1 MLVDEVEEVKYREH
15 QVLQVPLVPQPN
27 VDRRKESR
35 RTKKTLVLIII
46 LTSILK
52 LLLHFTPSLPTPLY
66 TVMIRLNYMYDKLT

>member
-35 RTKKTLVLIII
+35 RTKGTLVLIII
-46 LTSILK
+46 LTIL
-52 LLLHFTPSLPTPLY
+52 
-66 TVMIRLNYMYDKLT
+66 

>member
-15 QVLQVPLVPQPN
+15 LHQVLQVPLVPQLN

-52 LLLHFTPSLPTPLY
+52 LLLHFTPLPPSPLHCKNNDIILY
-66 TVMIRLNYMYDKLT
+66 V